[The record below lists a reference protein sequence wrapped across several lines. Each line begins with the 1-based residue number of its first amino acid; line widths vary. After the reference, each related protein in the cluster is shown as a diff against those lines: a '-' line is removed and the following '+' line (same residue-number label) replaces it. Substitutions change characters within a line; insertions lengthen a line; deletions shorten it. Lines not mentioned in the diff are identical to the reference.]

1 MSKTES
7 ESDRLVSGDHPDGE
21 PQPSATGQETSRDDI
36 TDTLPLPNDP
46 VDATGLLSAD
56 DLNGEAP
63 D

>member
-1 MSKTES
+1 MQDPTGEEKRS
-7 ESDRLVSGDHPDGE
+7 PDA
-21 PQPSATGQETSRDDI
+21 ATGDRTHRDDV